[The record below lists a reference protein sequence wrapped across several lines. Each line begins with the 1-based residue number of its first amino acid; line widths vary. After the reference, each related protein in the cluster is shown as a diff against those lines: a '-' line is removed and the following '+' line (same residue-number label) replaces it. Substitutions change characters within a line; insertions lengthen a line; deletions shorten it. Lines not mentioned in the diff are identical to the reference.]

1 MKKFYSLSMCCL
13 LAVLFGCDS
22 ATQTQLQPIVS
33 PRIGIA
39 GIMIENS
46 VFMPN
51 RQEIVGRPQSLPN
64 YLSKDS
70 AMGQAAIWLPALTGG
85 GGGRGPV
92 TRESYETFVNN
103 ALEIIKANM
112 PYDAFW
118 FYIHGACSV
127 EGVDDPEGMFLEKI
141 RGVIGNDALVSTT
154 MDLHGNVSLSLA
166 ANSDLITTYRQ
177 APHDDSR
184 ESHRR
189 GVVNL
194 LDRLSTGKGRPAYK
208 AWVAVPVLLSGEWSS
223 TRVEPAKSLYAMVP
237 EVEAMP
243 GVVDAGIW
251 IGYVWGDDR
260 RNQGVVM
267 VYGDDKKQ
275 VEAGARKLAQ
285 KFWDVRRQFSLEAPG
300 HDLETC
306 LNLAIAS
313 SKKPFLISDM
323 GDNPGGGGSGEV
335 TWTLA
340 RVLKRPEFQSSNGK
354 KLLYCSIPGSEM
366 VEAARKAGVGGH
378 AEAFVG
384 AMTDNFY
391 EPPVWLSGTVVYVSP
406 AQGEPIQAPQGMT
419 DQVQQRRGINL
430 AIIKT
435 GSVYVVVGTSS
446 PTPPLE
452 GTGIEPK
459 EMDIVMVKQGYLV
472 SRWYDIQADWVMA
485 QTRGSVDQ
493 DFSTLPYK
501 NIIRPMFPIDPD
513 MPDPELNVVFV
524 PSAKHLYGR

>member
-1 MKKFYSLSMCCL
+1 MKKIFLFLSLCL
-13 LAVLFGCDS
+13 LALTFVDDV
-22 ATQTQLQPIVS
+22 AAQQKK

-39 GIMIENS
+39 GIQIENS

-51 RQEIVGRPQSLPN
+51 RQPIVGRPLTLPD
-64 YLSKDS
+64 YLNPDS
-70 AMGQAAIWLPALTGG
+70 AMGQAATWLPSLMGR

-92 TRESYETFVNN
+92 TRESYDAFVNE

-118 FYIHGACSV
+118 FYNHGACSV
-127 EGVDDPEGMFLEKI
+127 EGVADPEGEFMEKV
-141 RGVIGNDALVSTT
+141 RSLIGNDVLITTT
-154 MDLHGNVSLSLA
+154 MDLHGNASWLVAL
-166 ANSDLITTYRQ
+166 NSDLITTYRK

-194 LDRLSTGKGRPAYK
+194 LDRLASGKGRPAYK

-223 TRVEPAKSLYAMVP
+223 TRAEPAKSLYAMVP

-243 GVVDAGIW
+243 GVIDAGIW

-267 VYGDDKKQ
+267 VYGDDKAQ
-275 VEAGARKLAQ
+275 VEAGAKKLAK
-285 KFWDVRRQFSLEAPG
+285 KFWDVRRQFTLEAPG
-300 HDLETC
+300 YPLEKC
-306 LNLAIAS
+306 LDLAITS
-313 SKKPFLISDM
+313 NKKPFFISDM

-340 RVLKRPEFQSSNGK
+340 RVLKRPELQSADGK
-354 KLLYCSIPGSEM
+354 KLLYCSIPGDEM

-378 AEAFVG
+378 AEGYVG
-384 AMTDNFY
+384 AMTDNSY
-391 EPPVWLSGTVVYVSP
+391 EPPVWLSGTVMYVSP
-406 AQGEPIQAPQGMT
+406 VQ
-419 DQVQQRRGINL
+419 DQTSDNSQYRRRSNI

-435 GSVYVVVGTSS
+435 GSIYIVVGTSS
-446 PTPPLE
+446 PTPNLE
-452 GTGIEPK
+452 ETGIDPR

-472 SRWYDIQADWVMA
+472 NQWYNMKADWVMA
-485 QTRGSVDQ
+485 LTRGGVDQ
-493 DFSTLPYK
+493 DFQNIPYK
-501 NIIRPMFPIDPD
+501 NIIRPMFPLDPD
-513 MPDPELNVVFV
+513 MPDPELNVIFV